1 MDKEKRNNYH
11 RDFIE
16 KVREF
21 RGYKHDLTRDEQM
34 LEKTDRLIKSYKTMY
49 KKTDKI
55 SEFECAQK
63 VKTLKE
69 AKLIYE
75 KEVKRSKELIALSE
89 DYFFVYQE
97 EFGPQNI
104 DEIQAGKIS
113 KMTLEWTRKNPWFTK
128 YDYKKETEFV
138 EYLHYVLVY
147 AEDVVEDTY
156 FYFNE
161 INRRLAEAF
170 PDLPVVDISVDE
182 Y

>member
-1 MDKEKRNNYH
+1 MDKEIRKEDR

-34 LEKTDRLIKSYKTMY
+34 LEKTDGLIKSFKTMY

-75 KEVKRSKELIALSE
+75 KEIKRSKELIALSE

-97 EFGPQNI
+97 EFGPFKNS
-104 DEIQAGKIS
+104 IS
-113 KMTLEWTRKNPWFTK
+113 S
-128 YDYKKETEFV
+128 
-138 EYLHYVLVY
+138 LV
-147 AEDVVEDTY
+147 DS
-156 FYFNE
+156 
-161 INRRLAEAF
+161 
-170 PDLPVVDISVDE
+170 LPRILFL
-182 Y
+182 

>member
-1 MDKEKRNNYH
+1 MEKEKQKEYY

-21 RGYKHDLTRDEQM
+21 REYKHDLTRDEQM
-34 LEKTDRLIKSYKTMY
+34 LEKTDGLIKSYKTMY

-63 VKTLKE
+63 VKELKE
-69 AKLIYE
+69 IKLSYE
-75 KEVKRSKELIALSE
+75 KEIKRSKELIAILE
-89 DYFFVYQE
+89 DYFFAYQE
-97 EFGPQNI
+97 AFGPQNI

-113 KMTLEWTRKNPWFTK
+113 EMTLEWTRKNPWFTK

-138 EYLHYVLVY
+138 EYLHYVLVC

-182 Y
+182 E